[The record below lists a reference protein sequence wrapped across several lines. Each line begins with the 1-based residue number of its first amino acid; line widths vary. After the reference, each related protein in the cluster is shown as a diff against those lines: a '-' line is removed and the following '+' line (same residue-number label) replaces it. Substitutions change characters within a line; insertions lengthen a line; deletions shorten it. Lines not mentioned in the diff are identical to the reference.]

1 MIKNLCHEPGLINQ
15 YIAELRDVEIQQDS
29 LRFRRNLE
37 RVGEI
42 MAYEISKTLDYKKQE
57 VETPLG
63 TSSMLKLDDNLV
75 NATILRAGLPL
86 HQGFLNYFDNAENA
100 FITAHREYNDDGS
113 FFINFGHISG
123 PSLDDKVLI
132 LSDPMLASGASMK
145 LAFEALLKH
154 GTPKHTHIVTV
165 IASQEGVDYLDQEVL
180 QKHSNVSLW
189 IGDADPTLNDKSYIV
204 PGLGDAGDLA
214 FGKKL

>member
-15 YIAELRDVEIQQDS
+15 YIAELRDVNIQNDS

-42 MAYEISKTLDYKKQE
+42 IAYEISKTLHYKK
-57 VETPLG
+57 VDVATPLG
-63 TSSMLKLDDNLV
+63 TSPMHILDDSLV

-86 HQGFLNYFDNAENA
+86 HQGFLNYFDSAENA
-100 FITAHREYNDDGS
+100 FITAHREYNEDGY
-113 FFINFGHISG
+113 FHIHFGHISG
-123 PSLDDKVLI
+123 PYLDGKTLI
-132 LSDPMLASGASMK
+132 LSDPMLASGSSMK
-145 LAFEALLKH
+145 LAFEALLER

-165 IASQEGVDYLDQEVL
+165 IASQEGVDFLDQEVL
-180 QKHSNVSLW
+180 QKYNNVSLW
-189 IGDADPTLNDKSYIV
+189 IGDADPLLNDKSYIV

-214 FGKKL
+214 FGKKI